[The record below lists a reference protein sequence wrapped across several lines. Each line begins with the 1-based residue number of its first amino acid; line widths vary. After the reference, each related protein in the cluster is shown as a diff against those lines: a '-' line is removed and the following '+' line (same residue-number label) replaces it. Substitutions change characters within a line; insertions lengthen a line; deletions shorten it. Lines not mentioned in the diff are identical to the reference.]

1 MDKMNSRER
10 FLITMKNGQA
20 DRVPCTPDFSC
31 MIPCRRTGKPY
42 WESLL
47 FGNPPHWK
55 AYLDTSDYFG
65 IDAWFVGSLDFK
77 YDDGV
82 TIESRVAER
91 TEHSVLNRWT
101 AQTPEGEL
109 WQERFYP
116 QDDPDTLTRKW
127 IKDLETELH
136 MLKYVFRIPTGYGLE
151 TIRAQKTAIAGRHA
165 VCACVGIPGFHW
177 WSTDTLDGG
186 LDALSYLEMD
196 RPDLVE
202 ELRVR
207 HYAMALRQVE
217 LILDSK
223 EFDYV
228 FIGASGGITLSS
240 PDLFDKYALPFVQQA
255 TRMCK
260 QAGVPTML
268 HSCGKEAHIVKRAA
282 ECTDLSCI
290 NPLEIAPMGDCDL
303 AEIKR
308 LYGHKLCL
316 MGNLHTTEVM
326 LRGTVEQVKAAARQA
341 IDDAGKGG
349 GFILSTGDQCGR
361 DTPDEN
367 IFALVEICKTYGKY

>member
-1 MDKMNSRER
+1 
-10 FLITMKNGQA
+10 
-20 DRVPCTPDFSC
+20 
-31 MIPCRRTGKPY
+31 MIPTRMTGKPY

-47 FGNPPHWK
+47 FNNPPHWQ
-55 AYLDTSDYFG
+55 AYLNAADYFG
-65 IDAWFVGSLDFK
+65 IDAWFTSGLDYQ

-82 TIESRVAER
+82 TVDSQVVKR
-91 TEHSVLNRWT
+91 TEDSVVNRWT
-101 AQTPEGEL
+101 AHTPEGDL
-109 WQERFYP
+109 WQERYYP
-116 QDDPDTLTRKW
+116 HDDPDTLTRKW
-127 IKDLETELH
+127 IKDLETQLH
-136 MLKYVFRIPTGYGLE
+136 MLKYVFRVPTGYSRE
-151 TIRAQKTAIAGRHA
+151 TMKMHKKAIAGRHA
-165 VCACVGIPGFHW
+165 IGAGTGIPGFHW

-186 LDALSYLEMD
+186 LEELSILEME

-202 ELRVR
+202 EMRAR
-207 HYAMALRQVE
+207 HYDMALRHIE
-217 LILDSK
+217 FILDSR

-240 PDLFDKYALPFVQQA
+240 PHLFDKYALPFIKQA
-255 TRMCK
+255 TKMCK
-260 QAGVPTML
+260 EAGIPTLL
-268 HSCGKEAHIVKRAA
+268 HSCGKETHIVKRAF

-308 LYGHKLCL
+308 LYGGKLAM

-326 LRGTVEQVKAAARQA
+326 LRGTVEQVKKAACLA
-341 IDDAGKGG
+341 IDDAGARG

-367 IFALVEICKTYGKY
+367 IFALVDVCKSYGKYN

>member
-1 MDKMNSRER
+1 MNSRER
-10 FLITMKNGQA
+10 FLITMQNGQA

-31 MIPCRRTGKPY
+31 MIPTRMTGKPY

-47 FGNPPHWK
+47 FNNPPHWQ
-55 AYLDTSDYFG
+55 AYLNAADYFG
-65 IDAWFVGSLDFK
+65 IDAWFTSGLDYQ

-82 TIESRVAER
+82 IIDSQVVKR
-91 TEHSVLNRWT
+91 TEDSVVNRWT
-101 AQTPEGEL
+101 THTPEGDL
-109 WQERFYP
+109 WQERYYP
-116 QDDPDTLTRKW
+116 HDDPDTLTRKW
-127 IKDLETELH
+127 IKDLETQLH
-136 MLKYVFRIPTGYGLE
+136 MLKYVFRVPTGYSRE
-151 TIRAQKTAIAGRHA
+151 TIRTHKAAIGGRHA
-165 VCACVGIPGFHW
+165 IGAGTGIPGFHW

-186 LDALSYLEMD
+186 IEELSILEME

-202 ELRVR
+202 EMRAR
-207 HYAMALRQVE
+207 HYDMALRHIE
-217 LILDSK
+217 FILDSK

-240 PDLFDKYALPFVQQA
+240 PDLFDKYALPFIKQA
-255 TRMCK
+255 TKMCK
-260 QAGVPTML
+260 QAGIPTLL
-268 HSCGKEAHIVKRAA
+268 HSCGKETHIVKRAF

-290 NPLEIAPMGDCDL
+290 NPLEIPPMGDCNL

-308 LYGHKLCL
+308 LYGGKLAL

-326 LRGTVEQVKAAARQA
+326 LRGTVENVKMAACQA
-341 IDDAGKGG
+341 IYDAGKGG

-367 IFALVEICKTYGKY
+367 IFALVEICKTYGKYN